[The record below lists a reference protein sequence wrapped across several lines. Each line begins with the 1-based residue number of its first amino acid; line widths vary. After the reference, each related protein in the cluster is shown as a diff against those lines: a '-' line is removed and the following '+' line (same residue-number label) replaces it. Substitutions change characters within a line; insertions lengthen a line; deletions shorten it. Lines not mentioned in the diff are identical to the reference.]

1 MNDESG
7 NTIVTKVSQTQPAV
21 PELARSGVTTPPI
34 MPEDSSKVSDAPLI
48 NRELSQLAF
57 NRRVLALA
65 QDPAVP
71 LLERLRFLCI
81 VSSNLDEFFEI
92 RVAGLREQ
100 LRVKTPPL
108 GMTLHELKTA
118 FAVISDEARTLVA
131 DKYRTLNEQVLPQL
145 AAAGIRLLRHAD
157 RNPEQR
163 AWVGDYFLREV
174 KPLLTPIGLDPAH
187 PFPQVVNK
195 RLNFIVELSG
205 RDAFGRDSSIAI
217 VKAPRLLPRVIEL
230 PKEIAPANSF
240 VLLSSV
246 IHAHLNE
253 MFAGREVVHYAQ
265 FRVTRDADLWFD
277 EEEVKNLRQALE
289 GELPQRQFG
298 LAVRLEVAAGCPP
311 HLTQLLLQ
319 QFELQEFDLYRCDGP
334 VNLAR
339 MSALVDEADLDEH
352 KYRAFAP
359 ALPDRLREQSDI
371 LTVIRGRDIL
381 LHHPYQSF
389 EPVVEFIRKAVDDPD
404 VVAIKQTVYRTGVN
418 SVLME
423 ALIEAAR
430 RGKEV
435 TVVVELLARF
445 DEEANINWAE
455 RLEQVGA
462 QVVYGV
468 FGLKT
473 HAKLALLLR
482 REKDA
487 GGITRLQPYA
497 HLGTGNYHPR
507 TARQYTDFGLMTTN
521 PEICAD
527 VNEVFLHITS
537 LAKANKLKRLWL
549 APFTMHRHLLDA
561 IRRETRHA
569 KEGKPARI
577 IAKMNALIEE
587 AVIKAL
593 YAAAQAGVAI
603 DLIVRGAC
611 ALRPQV
617 EGISENIRVRS
628 IVGRFLEHH
637 RIWYFENDGHQD
649 VYLASAD
656 WMGRNL
662 FRRIEVAFPVL
673 DPELKAR
680 VIDEGLKP
688 YLADDSDA
696 WELGADGSYRRLKPK
711 GRAQGISAQQ
721 QLLHRLADGS
731 KPGA

>member
-1 MNDESG
+1 MQGRD
-7 NTIVTKVSQTQPAV
+7 P
-21 PELARSGVTTPPI
+21 
-34 MPEDSSKVSDAPLI
+34 PLI
-48 NRELSQLAF
+48 NRELSLLAF

-100 LRVKTPPL
+100 LRAKAPAP
-108 GMTLHELKTA
+108 GITLAEMR
-118 FAVISDEARTLVA
+118 AVFNRIGDQAQTLVA
-131 DKYRTLNEQVLPQL
+131 EQYRTLNEQVLP
-145 AAAGIRLLRHAD
+145 AMTAAGIRLLRHAD
-157 RNPEQR
+157 RNDAQR
-163 AWVGDYFLREV
+163 QWTADYFRREV

-195 RLNFIVELSG
+195 SLNFIIELSG
-205 RDAFGRDSSIAI
+205 RDAFGRETSIAI
-217 VKAPRLLPRVIEL
+217 VKAPRVLPRVIEL
-230 PKEIAPANSF
+230 SPEVAPPNTF
-240 VLLSSV
+240 VLLSSI

-253 MFAGREVVHYAQ
+253 LFTGREVINYSQ

-277 EEEVKNLRQALE
+277 EEEVKNLRQALQ

-311 HLTQLLLQ
+311 HLAQLLLN
-319 QFELQEFDLYRCDGP
+319 QFELAEVDLYRCDGP

-339 MSALVDEADLDEH
+339 MSALVDEADLDEY
-352 KYRAFAP
+352 KYPAFLQG
-359 ALPDRLREQSDI
+359 LPDRLTDQPDI
-371 LTVIRGRDIL
+371 LAVIRQRDVL
-381 LHHPYQSF
+381 LHHPFQSF
-389 EPVVEFIRKAVDDPD
+389 DPVVDFIRKAVEDTD
-404 VVAIKQTVYRTGVN
+404 VLAIKQTVYRTGVN

-455 RLEQVGA
+455 RLEQAGA
-462 QVVYGV
+462 QVIYGV

-473 HAKLALLLR
+473 HAKMALLLR
-482 REKDA
+482 RESDA
-487 GGITRLQPYA
+487 SGKARLQPYA

-507 TARQYTDFGLMTTN
+507 TTRQYTDFGLLTTN

-527 VNEVFLHITS
+527 VDEVFLHITS

-549 APFTMHRHLLDA
+549 APFTMHRHVLDA
-561 IRRETRHA
+561 IRRELKHA
-569 KEGKPARI
+569 KDGKPAQI
-577 IAKMNALIEE
+577 IAKMNGLVEE

-593 YAAAQAGVAI
+593 YAASQAGVEI

-611 ALRPQV
+611 ALRPGV
-617 EGISENIRVRS
+617 AGVSDRIRVRS

-637 RIWYFENDGHQD
+637 RIWYFENDGKQD

-673 DPELKAR
+673 DPDLKAR
-680 VIDEGLKP
+680 VIAEGLKP
-688 YLADDSDA
+688 YLADTCDA
-696 WELGADGSYRRLKPK
+696 WELGADGVYQRAKAK
-711 GRAQGISAQQ
+711 GRAQPMSAQQ
-721 QLLHRLADGS
+721 ELVAALATS
-731 KPGA
+731 ENRQR

>member
-1 MNDESG
+1 MIAAD
-7 NTIVTKVSQTQPAV
+7 TDA
-21 PELARSGVTTPPI
+21 TPPVVTAE
-34 MPEDSSKVSDAPLI
+34 PDSPRPVARVPLKGRDTPPI
-48 NRELSQLAF
+48 NRELSLLAF

-65 QDPAVP
+65 EDPAVP

-100 LRVKTPPL
+100 LRMKAPPL
-108 GMTLHELKTA
+108 GMTLHELRAA
-118 FAVISDEARTLVA
+118 FGEISQRAQALVA
-131 DKYRTLNEQVLPQL
+131 EKYQVLNQQVLPALNQ
-145 AAAGIRLLRHAD
+145 AGIRLLRGAD
-157 RNPEQR
+157 RSAAQR
-163 AWVGDYFLREV
+163 AWVSDYFHREV

-195 RLNFIVELSG
+195 SLNFVVELSG
-205 RDAFGRDSSIAI
+205 RDAFGRETSVAI
-217 VKAPRLLPRVIEL
+217 VKAPRLVPRVIEL
-230 PKEIAPANSF
+230 PREVAGADNTF

-246 IHAHLNE
+246 IHAHLHE
-253 MFAGREVVHYAQ
+253 LFAGRQVTNYSQ
-265 FRVTRDADLWFD
+265 FRVTRDADLWID

-298 LAVRLEVAAGCPP
+298 LAVRLEVAANCPP
-311 HLTQLLLQ
+311 HLAQFLLQ
-319 QFELQEFDLYRCDGP
+319 QFELQDFDLYRCDGP
-334 VNLAR
+334 VNLTR
-339 MSALVDEADLDEH
+339 MSALIDEVDLDQL
-352 KYRAFAP
+352 KYPSFLSG
-359 ALPDRLREQSDI
+359 LPNRLRDAPDI
-371 LTVIRGRDIL
+371 LAAIRQHDIL
-381 LHHPYQSF
+381 LHHPFQSF
-389 EPVVEFIRKAVDDPD
+389 EPVIELIRKAADDPD

-423 ALIEAAR
+423 ALVEAAQ

-455 RLEQVGA
+455 RLEQAGA

-482 REKDA
+482 REKNAD
-487 GGITRLQPYA
+487 GRTRLQPYA

-507 TARQYTDFGLMTTN
+507 TTHMYTDFGLLTAN
-521 PEICAD
+521 PEICTD
-527 VNEVFLHITS
+527 VGEVFLHVTS

-549 APFTMHRHLLDA
+549 APFTMHRHLLEA
-561 IRRETRHA
+561 IRREMRHA
-569 KEGKPARI
+569 QEGKRARI
-577 IAKMNALIEE
+577 IAKMNALLEE

-593 YAAAQAGVAI
+593 YAASQAGVEI

-611 ALRPQV
+611 ALRPGV
-617 EGISENIRVRS
+617 EGVSDNIRVRS
-628 IVGRFLEHH
+628 IVGRFLEHS
-637 RIWYFENDGHQD
+637 RIWYFENEGAED

-680 VIDEGLKP
+680 VIGEGLKP
-688 YLADDSDA
+688 YLADSHDA
-696 WELGADGSYRRLKPK
+696 WELATDATYRQARPK
-711 GRAQGISAQQ
+711 GRAQPLAAQQ
-721 QLLHRLADGS
+721 ELLHRLAGR
-731 KPGA
+731 PGPGP

>member
-1 MNDESG
+1 MNEESSHSA
-7 NTIVTKVSQTQPAV
+7 VTKFGDAQTIA
-21 PELARSGVTTPPI
+21 PERSREVATTPPI
-34 MPEDSSKVSDAPLI
+34 MPEDSPKIRDAPLI

-65 QDPAVP
+65 QDPSVP

-92 RVAGLREQ
+92 RIAGLHEQ
-100 LRVKTPPL
+100 LRVKTPPS
-108 GMTLHELKTA
+108 GMTLHDLKA
-118 FAVISDEARTLVA
+118 SFALVSDETHVLVA
-131 DKYRTLNEQVLPQL
+131 EKYRTLNEQVLPQL
-145 AAAGIRLLRHAD
+145 AAAGIRLIRRSE
-157 RNPEQR
+157 RNAEQR
-163 AWVGDYFLREV
+163 AWAADYFRREV

-195 RLNFIVELSG
+195 SLNFIVELTG
-205 RDAFGRDSSIAI
+205 RDAFGRDTSIAI
-217 VKAPRLLPRVIEL
+217 IKAPRLLPRVIPM
-230 PKEIAPANSF
+230 PKEVAPDNSF
-240 VLLSSV
+240 VLLSS
-246 IHAHLNE
+246 IMHAHLSE
-253 MFAGREVVHYAQ
+253 MFAGREVVAYSQ

-311 HLTQLLLQ
+311 HLAQLLLT
-319 QFELQEFDLYRCDGP
+319 QFDLAEADLYRCDGP

-339 MSALVDEADLDEH
+339 MSVLIDEADLDEH
-352 KYRAFAP
+352 KYPAFTP
-359 ALPDRLREQSDI
+359 ALPDRLSEKTDVLAAI
-371 LTVIRGRDIL
+371 KAHDVL

-455 RLEQVGA
+455 RLEEAGA

-487 GGITRLQPYA
+487 AGLTRLQPYA

-507 TARQYTDFGLMTTN
+507 TARQYTDFGLLTTH

-527 VNEVFLHITS
+527 INEVFLHITS
-537 LAKANKLKRLWL
+537 LAKAHRMRHIWL
-549 APFTMHRHLLDA
+549 APFTMYRHVLEA
-561 IRRETRHA
+561 IRRESRHA

-587 AVIKAL
+587 AVIRAL
-593 YAAAQAGVAI
+593 YTASQAGVQI
-603 DLIVRGAC
+603 DLIVRAAC
-611 ALRPQV
+611 SLRPQV

-628 IVGRFLEHH
+628 IVGQFLEHH
-637 RIWYFENDGHQD
+637 RIWYFKNDGHDD
-649 VYLASAD
+649 VYLSSAD
-656 WMGRNL
+656 WMGRNF
-662 FRRIEVAFPVL
+662 FRRIEIAFPVL
-673 DPELKAR
+673 DRELKAR
-680 VIDEGLKP
+680 VIDEGLAP
-688 YLADDSDA
+688 CLCDDCDA
-696 WELGADGSYRRLKPK
+696 WELASDGSYRRLTPK
-711 GRAQGISAQQ
+711 ARGQERAAQQ
-721 QLLHRLADGS
+721 DLLRRLAES
-731 KPGA
+731 VKIIS